1 MGVASRLILGVAIGV
16 LLAGGA
22 LEMDPRAFLGFFVVN
37 LLYGIFVWRASDRA
51 GVELDWLNLIF
62 DTAVMVLLLR
72 LSGGAVS
79 PLGFM
84 VYLWFFS
91 MLLANVQSGDPRSLA
106 FMAVIGWL
114 VFALGSGGREWPRV
128 MAVNSVGLG
137 LFAFGALVLLD
148 ERRLGRLDPLTRVLN
163 RGAGLECLAEKMR
176 RREGFELAFID
187 LKNFKAVNDA
197 YGHAVGDQV
206 LRVLAGRL
214 LASVRGRDLVIRYGG
229 DEFLV
234 AASGSGLQ
242 KRLRRVFATPLS
254 VFGRRVVVQG
264 DVGLVHWRP
273 EDGLSLQELLD
284 RADAAMYRMKYTGV
298 REDH

>member
-264 DVGLVHWRP
+264 DAGLVHWRP
-273 EDGLSLQELLD
+273 EDGLCLQELLD